1 MAKNEKKEILLLTI
15 AFRPNIGGIETHFD
29 DLIKALT
36 KRDWR
41 IWVLTY
47 QPVETKERGKWIE
60 RGRRF
65 TIFRLPIIRGFF
77 YKLVDKPLLEFL
89 YLAPGLFLATPT
101 FLLFKG
107 SRIGVIHAQ
116 GLVAG
121 FVGVFWG
128 KIFGKKV
135 VVSTHSIYHFPKAGF
150 YRSFASWI
158 FRNANFS
165 MGLSRQAKAEIL
177 SLGIPKEKVG
187 VFTYWVDFD
196 KFKVQSSKFK
206 VKEKLEWADKF
217 VVLFVGRLVPEK
229 GIKELIA
236 AAKLWDKRITLAI
249 AGSGPL
255 ESYIKHQT
263 SIINHIVFLGKLNQD
278 ELPNYY
284 SAADLLIVP
293 SVHEEGFG
301 RVILEALSCGTPVI
315 GANRGAIPEA
325 LDESVGRLIEVSPE
339 NIKKAVEYFYDH
351 PEELKKLAKNAR
363 KYAEKRFSEK
373 NTEMIIRS
381 YYD

>member
-116 GLVAG
+116 GLIAG
-121 FVGVFWG
+121 FAGVFWG

-158 FRNANFS
+158 FRNADFS
-165 MGLSRQAKAEIL
+165 MGLSKQARAEIL

-187 VFTYWVDFD
+187 VFTYWVDQKLFAPMD
-196 KFKVQSSKFK
+196 KKKA
-206 VKEKLEWADKF
+206 KEKIGWEGKF
-217 VVLFVGRLVPEK
+217 VVLFIGRLIKVK
-229 GIKELIA
+229 GIRELLS
-236 AAKLWDKRITLAI
+236 AAKIMDKKITIAI
-249 AGSGPL
+249 AGDGPL
-255 ESYIKHQT
+255 AKKIEQASEERENIF
-263 SIINHIVFLGKLNQD
+263 FLGKIPNQ
-278 ELPNYY
+278 ELPFYY
-284 SAADLLIVP
+284 NAADLLIVP
-293 SVHEEGFG
+293 STHEEGFG

-315 GANRGAIPEA
+315 GARRGAIPEA
-325 LDESVGRLIEVSPE
+325 MDETVGRLIQITPKNIAKIIE
-339 NIKKAVEYFYDH
+339 NLYQH
-351 PEELKKLAKNAR
+351 PEVLTGLAENAR
-363 KYAEKRFSEK
+363 RYAEKRFSEK
-373 NTEMIIRS
+373 NADLIIKS
-381 YYD
+381 YYG

>member
-1 MAKNEKKEILLLTI
+1 M
-15 AFRPNIGGIETHFD
+15 
-29 DLIKALT
+29 
-36 KRDWR
+36 
-41 IWVLTY
+41 
-47 QPVETKERGKWIE
+47 
-60 RGRRF
+60 
-65 TIFRLPIIRGFF
+65 
-77 YKLVDKPLLEFL
+77 
-89 YLAPGLFLATPT
+89 
-101 FLLFKG
+101 
-107 SRIGVIHAQ
+107 
-116 GLVAG
+116 
-121 FVGVFWG
+121 
-128 KIFGKKV
+128 
-135 VVSTHSIYHFPKAGF
+135 
-150 YRSFASWI
+150 
-158 FRNANFS
+158 
-165 MGLSRQAKAEIL
+165 
-177 SLGIPKEKVG
+177 
-187 VFTYWVDFD
+187 
-196 KFKVQSSKFK
+196 
-206 VKEKLEWADKF
+206 
-217 VVLFVGRLVPEK
+217 PEK